1 MLRQQGN
8 AARTI
13 CTPFPPTEINHAE
26 GLSLKT
32 MGNRGSEVLMF
43 LAPFQLLFEDS
54 NVIIAFK
61 FHQENGYWDN
71 NS

>member
-1 MLRQQGN
+1 M
-8 AARTI
+8 
-13 CTPFPPTEINHAE
+13 EINHAE
-26 GLSLKT
+26 GLLLKT

-43 LAPFQLLFEDS
+43 LAPFKLLFEDS

-61 FHQENGYWDN
+61 FHQENGYWDD